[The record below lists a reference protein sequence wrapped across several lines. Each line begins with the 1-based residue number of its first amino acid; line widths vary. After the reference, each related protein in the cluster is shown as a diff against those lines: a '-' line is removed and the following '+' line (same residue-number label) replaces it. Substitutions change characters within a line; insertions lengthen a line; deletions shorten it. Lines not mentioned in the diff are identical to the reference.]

1 MPYIRRLQPF
11 DFPRYTILGGLDR
24 GNIAYTM
31 DRLAKG
37 PGTRVSVLDAAR
49 LSLLAQSRWSLAYC
63 ATEGAK
69 ITALAAARRRS
80 GPRVWELSHL
90 DLSPDSYDAGEDLLG
105 QTCREVARRGGER
118 VFVRLREDE
127 PCAGAVRGSGFVRCS
142 REMLF
147 MGPRRPGARGG
158 DIPLRRRRPHDGH
171 NLFRLYMTAFPT
183 QARLIYGATFDQ
195 WSAALEPG
203 RGLTREYVYEA
214 GGEIRAWVRTSRWL
228 TTGQLSITV
237 GPEESDTLA
246 ALIDFGMAKL
256 GGVGSV
262 RCLVQEHQPVL
273 LQRLLVHR
281 GLDVAAEYVTMAKT
295 MVAPV
300 TKEAVRA
307 AVPTP
312 T

>member
-11 DFPRYTILGGLDR
+11 DFPRHTLFGGLDR

-49 LSLLAQSRWSLAYC
+49 LSLFMQSRSSLAYC
-63 ATEGAK
+63 AAEGAT
-69 ITALAAARRRS
+69 ITAIAAAKRRS

-90 DLSPDSYDAGEDLLG
+90 DLGPDSYDAGDDLIG
-105 QTCREVARRGGER
+105 QVCREVARRGGER

-127 PCAGAVRGSGFVRCS
+127 PCAGPVRRIGFVPCS
-142 REMLF
+142 RETLF
-147 MGPRRPGARGG
+147 IGPRRPGDRGR
-158 DIPLRRRRPHDGH
+158 DLPVRRRRPHDAH

-195 WSAALEPG
+195 WSEALEPG
-203 RGLTREYVYEA
+203 RGFTREFVYEA
-214 GGEIRAWVRTSRWL
+214 GGEIRAWIRTSRWL
-228 TTGQLSITV
+228 TGGQLSITV
-237 GPEESDTLA
+237 GPEESDILA
-246 ALIDFGMAKL
+246 ALVDFGMGKL
-256 GGVGSV
+256 AGVGNV
-262 RCLVQEHQPVL
+262 QCLVPEHHVL

-300 TKEAVRA
+300 TKEAVRV

>member
-11 DFPRYTILGGLDR
+11 DFPRYTILGGLER

-37 PGTRVSVLDAAR
+37 PGTRASFLDAAR
-49 LSLLAQSRWSLAYC
+49 LSLLAQSRSSLAYC
-63 ATEGAK
+63 AAEGAR
-69 ITALAAARRRS
+69 ITAIAAARRRS
-80 GPRVWELSHL
+80 GPRAWELSHL
-90 DLSPDSYDAGEDLLG
+90 DLSPDSYSAGEDLIG
-105 QTCREVARRGGER
+105 QVSREVARRGGER

-127 PCAGAVRGSGFVRCS
+127 PCAGAVSRTGFVPCS
-142 REMLF
+142 SETLF
-147 MGPRRPGARGG
+147 IGPRRPGDRGR
-158 DIPLRRRRPHDGH
+158 DLPVRRRRPHDAH

-195 WSAALEPG
+195 WSEALEPG
-203 RGLTREYVYEA
+203 KGFTREFVYEA
-214 GGEIRAWVRTSRWL
+214 DGEIRAWIRTSRWL
-228 TTGQLSITV
+228 ATGQLSITV
-237 GPEESDTLA
+237 GPEQSDVLA
-246 ALIDFGMAKL
+246 ALVDFGMSRL
-256 GGVGSV
+256 GGVGAV
-262 RCLVQEHQPVL
+262 QCLVPDHQVL

-281 GLDVAAEYVTMAKT
+281 GLDVAGEYVTMAKT

-300 TKEAVRA
+300 TKEAVRV